1 MKSNEN
7 RKSWGIIGGII
18 LLAAAAL
25 VLLGVF
31 GSKPVDNDSPQ
42 KQNRQVR
49 SKQDGAKEQNRTQ
62 KKKRE
67 KIVSAKVVSDE
78 VSIEQKRTQE
88 KLKNIFHPKV
98 VFDEVPISAAIDH
111 LELLSKELDP
121 EQTGVKIVLDNT
133 VDPAGKTVTM
143 AMKNIPLDIALKY
156 ICKTTNLQ
164 YKIEPDGVIVITP

>member
-1 MKSNEN
+1 MELNEN
-7 RKSWGIIGGII
+7 RKTWGIIGGIVF
-18 LLAAAAL
+18 LTAAAL
-25 VLLGVF
+25 VFLGTFCGRGVE
-31 GSKPVDNDSPQ
+31 NTIQ
-42 KQNRQVR
+42 QQNRQVR

-133 VDPAGKTVTM
+133 VDPAGKIVTM